1 MEVDQQRLTILA
13 NKRFSEV
20 LSEGFKLFI
29 NNYGY
34 IILPFLIF
42 SIISILLQ
50 VFLLTDLEWHLNSLD
65 VSVRELMDNLGD
77 SDGLTDEE
85 YNLLI
90 RYLVLTIVFYLLQN
104 LIAGVGVGGIIPTIA
119 MCTVSMFLYKKYVI
133 GETDFKSSL
142 KSSFNKKIIIVILII
157 GILMPIGTILFLIPA
172 VIIYSFYI
180 FSLYTYQMKDNDKSI
195 SKARN
200 IARGAFWKLI
210 GVFIVNFLIITM
222 VDLIYSSIIDFILEL
237 NIDGATISE
246 QRNSWLD
253 PATRNYGMLI
263 LYEILYRVA
272 VILFAP
278 LFICL
283 LTSLFATIKAQKDLG
298 YTYTREAYPVSME
311 YQEPYTQFKVRSAE
325 TYEEP
330 PSYGIPLKEGF
341 YCPFCGHFLKIVKKF
356 CPKCGEDI
364 SFINE

>member
-29 NNYGY
+29 KSYGY
-34 IILPFLIF
+34 IFLPFLMF

-50 VFLLTDLEWHLNSLD
+50 IFLLTDLQWHLNSLD
-65 VSVRELMDNLGD
+65 VSVSELMENLGD
-77 SDGLTDEE
+77 SDGLTDAE

-90 RYLVLTIVFYLLQN
+90 RYFVLTIVLYLLQN
-104 LIAGVGVGGIIPTIA
+104 LIAGVGIGGIFPTIA

-133 GETDFKSSL
+133 GETSFKSSL

-157 GILMPIGTILFLIPA
+157 GICMPIGTILLLIPA
-172 VIIYSFYI
+172 IIIYGFYI

-195 SKARN
+195 SKARD

-210 GVFIVNFLIITM
+210 GVFAINFIFITL
-222 VDLIYSSIIDFILEL
+222 VDLIYSSIIDFTIGL
-237 NIDGATISE
+237 NIDSATISE
-246 QRNSWLD
+246 QYNSWLD
-253 PATRNYGMLI
+253 PATRNYGMLFLYQI
-263 LYEILYRVA
+263 LYSVA
-272 VILFAP
+272 GILFAP

-298 YTYTREAYPVSME
+298 YGYTREAYPVSMD
-311 YQEPYTQFKVRSAE
+311 YQEPYTQYRVRSTE
-325 TYEEP
+325 TYDEP

-341 YCPFCGHFLKIVKKF
+341 YCPFCGHFLKMVKKF